1 MTDVVV
7 SVLRRIGP
15 CISSDLIASLVK
27 DYKLTPAA
35 ARQRVSRSTAIRK
48 LAHLTFP
55 RGAHFLYFES
65 DYASPRFWD
74 ALVRCLIDH
83 TISYGGGLAALMARG
98 GVMPVAH
105 FPIACGAPVAQK
117 GHISASAALNQL
129 KNANLVQTFDVPGIG
144 ECVELVQRASANS
157 SEVAAM
163 RARLHTEELLLCAV
177 KDWAR
182 NLGLVSYNTVS
193 LRDEGGKQPKVG
205 TFNWDLAAP
214 SYLGP
219 LMQWDGRKPKSGF
232 LVCDVLLGVNVSAE
246 ELRPFINK
254 CKTLRSLPNIG
265 RCLQVFVADGYK
277 REAFSLAKE
286 VGAIPAT
293 TSSLFGVDVANALRQ
308 LTDVLKEAYP
318 QEGTLQ
324 KVDEVFTRLSHIEGA
339 ANNLR
344 GALFEF
350 LVAEVAR
357 LCSPHTSIQLNEILR
372 DGQGKSAE
380 VDVLVYQL
388 NQSVRFIECKGYKP
402 GGTVPDDMVKRW
414 LEDRIPLIR
423 RVAEQDR
430 SWRGCS
436 LEFEFW
442 TSGQLSAEA
451 KAMVQIEARRVR
463 KFKLKIFEGQDV
475 ANMVRSTNTA
485 ALKKT
490 YDDHFLDHP
499 LEKAERA
506 TKRPKRRLPNPPN
519 SRLTK
524 REARDKDSDVF

>member
-1 MTDVVV
+1 MSEVVA
-7 SVLRRIGP
+7 SILKQIGP
-15 CISSDLIASLVK
+15 CISSDLIAALVK

-55 RGAHFLYFES
+55 RGARFLYFPS
-65 DYASPRFWD
+65 DYASPRFWQSLVQ
-74 ALVRCLIDH
+74 ALLEH
-83 TISYGGGLAALMARG
+83 TTSCGGGLAALMARG

-105 FPIACGAPVAQK
+105 FSIACGAPVAQK
-117 GHISASAALNQL
+117 GHVSASAAFNRL
-129 KNANLVQTFDVPGIG
+129 KDANLLRSFDVPGIG
-144 ECVELVQRASANS
+144 ECVELVQKSLAQS

-182 NLGLVSYNTVS
+182 DLGLVSYNTVS
-193 LRDEGGKQPKVG
+193 LRNLSGKQPKVG

-219 LMQWDGRKPKSGF
+219 LMQWDKGKPKPGF
-232 LVCDVLLGVNVSAE
+232 LVCDALLGVNVSAK

-254 CKTLRSLPNIG
+254 CKTLRSMPNIG
-265 RCLQVFVADGYK
+265 RCLQIFVADGYEP
-277 REAFSLAKE
+277 EAFSLAKDA
-286 VGAIPAT
+286 GAVPAT
-293 TSSLFGVDVANALRQ
+293 TSTLFGVDVANALRQ

-318 QEGTLQ
+318 REGTLE

-350 LVAEVAR
+350 MVAEIAR
-357 LCSPHTSIQLNEILR
+357 LNSPHTSIQLNEILR
-372 DGQGKSAE
+372 DEQGKSAE
-380 VDVLVYQL
+380 VDVLVYQH

-402 GGTVPDDMVKRW
+402 GGTIPDDMVKRW
-414 LEDRIPLIR
+414 LEDRIPIIR

-430 SWRGCS
+430 AWHGCK

-442 TSGQLSAEA
+442 TSGQLSVEA
-451 KAMVQIEARRVR
+451 KAMFLAQTKKVR
-463 KFKLKIFEGQDV
+463 KFNLKVVDGLDLAIL
-475 ANMVRSTNTA
+475 VRSTNTT
-485 ALKKT
+485 ALNKT
-490 YDDHFLDHP
+490 YRDHFLDHP

-506 TKRPKRRLPNPPN
+506 TKRPKRSLPNPPS
-519 SRLTK
+519 SRLNK
-524 REARDKDSDVF
+524 RTAQDKESDIF